1 MAVLLPFHGGPTMPE
16 FTTVL
21 VQEAQL
27 RTIPG
32 RQGQFINEYADY
44 IQQLPQGQAGKLSIG
59 EDEKHTAIRHRLATT
74 AKAMNIN
81 LIIKRS
87 GNDLYFW
94 REDGGEEQASTKR
107 KYTRRM
113 REEAE
118 LPPPDQPIDELG
130 MTEQGIPGEA
140 SPELGQTDQVVE
152 DAARRV
158 DPE

>member
-1 MAVLLPFHGGPTMPE
+1 MPE
-16 FTTVL
+16 FTTISVK
-21 VQEAQL
+21 EAQL

-32 RQGQFINEYADY
+32 RQGKFINEYAEY
-44 IQQLPQGQAGKLSIG
+44 IQQLPAGQAGKLRIG
-59 EDEKHTAIRHRLATT
+59 DAEKYPTIRRRLVSA
-74 AKAMNIN
+74 AKALRIN

-94 REDGGEEQASTKR
+94 RENGEEEPRTTR
-107 KYTRRM
+107 RYTRRR

-118 LPPPDQPIDELG
+118 LPPPDQPVDELG
-130 MTEQGIPGEA
+130 MTEQGIPVEA

-152 DAARRV
+152 DAMRRV